1 MKVTREFRGRL
12 LVAYCDSDLA
22 EQASSLLRMIEE
34 ADEHV
39 GGLRDGTVI
48 EFGWAP
54 LRLRAENEGLVVCE
68 PDYAGDVNQFV
79 PSASR
84 TWRVV
89 AEQTA
94 LLNTLGVEG
103 VPAKYDQGVVLKRGV
118 LALRRIYLHRR
129 EPVSDRD
136 SGWYIGPA
144 DNIGEPPDPSQ
155 LDAIHV
161 YRLLNLRP
169 ALPRV
174 MALPPEYIVVFD
186 GDEIEAVV
194 DPSNRRVWPVSPEST
209 PPTESRRCRTVGPAG

>member
-1 MKVTREFRGRL
+1 MKVARELRGRL
-12 LVAYCDSDLA
+12 LVASCDPDLQ
-22 EQASSLLRMIEE
+22 EQVNSLLRMIEE

-54 LRLRAENEGLVVCE
+54 LRLRAEHQELVVCE
-68 PDYAGDVNQFV
+68 PDYAGDVHQFV
-79 PSASR
+79 ASVTR
-84 TWRVV
+84 TITVV

-94 LLNTLGVEG
+94 LLDALGVEG
-103 VPAKYDQGVVLKRGV
+103 VAARYDQGIVLKRGV
-118 LALRRIYLHRR
+118 LDLGRIFLHRR

-136 SGWYIGPA
+136 SGWYVGPA
-144 DNIGEPPDPSQ
+144 DDSGEPPDPGQ

-161 YRLLNLRP
+161 YRLLNIRP
-169 ALPRV
+169 AWLRV
-174 MALPPEYIVVFD
+174 MALPPEYIAVFD

-209 PPTESRRCRTVGPAG
+209 PTTRP

>member
-1 MKVTREFRGRL
+1 MKITRELRGLL
-12 LVAYCDSDLA
+12 LVVYCDADLA
-22 EQASSLLRMIEE
+22 EQANSLLRMIED

-54 LRLRAENEGLVVCE
+54 LRLRAENEELVVCE

-79 PSASR
+79 PSVSR
-84 TWRVV
+84 TLRVV
-89 AEQTA
+89 AEQTPLPNA
-94 LLNTLGVEG
+94 LGVAG

-129 EPVSDRD
+129 EPVSDLD

-144 DNIGEPPDPSQ
+144 DDIGEPPDSSQ

-161 YRLLNLRP
+161 YRLVNVRP
-169 ALPRV
+169 ALLRV
-174 MALPPEYIVVFD
+174 MALPPEYMVVLD

-209 PPTESRRCRTVGPAG
+209 PPTES